1 MKAKIIGI
9 IVTVVLS
16 LAIIAVGIVISVKN
30 SDSENDR
37 SEDVVSSEIVTSL
50 DNEASGDDGNI
61 VFETGNEEK
70 NEAPNEETEIYSTS
84 IITEGT
90 LDRNIYIDDETLNG
104 GKFQWR

>member
-9 IVTVVLS
+9 IVTAVLS

-30 SDSENDR
+30 SDSENNR
-37 SEDVVSSEIVTSL
+37 SEDVVSSEIVSPL
-50 DNEASGDDGNI
+50 ENEVSGDDGNI

-70 NEAPNEETEIYSTS
+70 SEASDEETEIYSTS

>member
-70 NEAPNEETEIYSTS
+70 NEAPNEETEVYSTS
-84 IITEGT
+84 IITEET

>member
-9 IVTVVLS
+9 IVTAVLS

-30 SDSENDR
+30 SGSENDW

-61 VFETGNEEK
+61 VFETENEEK
-70 NEAPNEETEIYSTS
+70 SEAPDEETEVYSTS
-84 IITEGT
+84 IITEET
-90 LDRNIYIDDETLNG
+90 LERNIYIDDDTLNG

>member
-9 IVTVVLS
+9 IVTAVLS

-37 SEDVVSSEIVTSL
+37 SEDTASSEIVTSL

-61 VFETGNEEK
+61 VFETGNAEK
-70 NEAPNEETEIYSTS
+70 SEASDEETEIYSTS
-84 IITEGT
+84 IITEET